1 MGFRAGFRLGAWFR
15 LFVLRAH
22 KVCFFSEYFPV
33 KVARGQVGGDRVIL
47 MVVRISICPG
57 CDNIRVIVPV
67 ICFHFPHNI
76 TILPCSLLFAMVWTQ
91 SSSLYYPRCDN
102 NTTDATTHS
111 QEEEDNFF
119 RVSKNFPL
127 PLLKYCRQTR
137 GIF

>member
-1 MGFRAGFRLGAWFR
+1 MKMKGIRYLGISMFIILTWCFK
-15 LFVLRAH
+15 LFVFKSKEGH
-22 KVCFFSEYFPV
+22 TKYVSFSEYFPV
-33 KVARGQVGGDRVIL
+33 QAARGQVGGDRVIL

-76 TILPCSLLFAMVWTQ
+76 TILLCSLLFVWTQ

-111 QEEEDNFF
+111 EE
-119 RVSKNFPL
+119 
-127 PLLKYCRQTR
+127 
-137 GIF
+137 GGG